1 MKKLVLIDGNSIM
14 NRAFYGIMG
23 SKALTTK
30 DGKYTNAI
38 YGFLAILFKLLEDEK
53 PDYIGVSFDLKAPTA
68 RHKMYEGYKANRKGM
83 PTELAE
89 QMPII
94 KDVLRAMNIDI
105 IEKEGYEGDDI
116 IGTLSRYG
124 EQKGL
129 EVVILSGDRDTFQ
142 LATDNVRINIPRTKA
157 GKTETEIFN
166 REKVK
171 EVYGIEPKQLI
182 EVKGLQGD
190 TSDNIPGVP
199 GIGEKTALSL
209 VQKYGTIDNLY
220 KKLESGEADIKGK
233 QKEKLEENKDLAY
246 LSRTLGEINTQVP
259 IEDTL
264 EELKLEEWDK
274 PKVLEIFKELNFK
287 RYIDRFNLQ
296 DENGNANLDSEN
308 NIENKYKVENKTIEE
323 IKSII
328 ENQSKMI
335 FYIETE
341 KDENEEKIIKE
352 KITVISVFNTSE
364 NEAYYI
370 NLKEKNSIQDF
381 KEIFENDKILK
392 SGIDLGRVYI
402 LLKQEGIDFKGINY
416 DASIAAYI
424 LNPTNNK
431 LKINDL
437 AEQYLEIDVN
447 EILGNNQNK
456 KAEQINLFDTMQN
469 AGISDKNEQKEEKS
483 EEEKIKEEQEKAI
496 KAEEKKCTLYSYII
510 YKLQEITMKKLEE
523 INAVELFKNIDMPT
537 ITVLANMQWNGMYAD
552 EEELDKFGNQLKEQL
567 EIKTKMIYEMAGEE
581 FNINSTKQLGE
592 ILFEKMKLPV
602 VKKTKSGYSTDVD
615 VLEKLKSEYPII
627 SEILDYRQ
635 LMKLNS
641 TYVEGLK
648 PYINPKTKRIH
659 SFFHQ
664 TITATGRISSTEP
677 NLQNI
682 PTRFELGKQVRKI
695 FKPEPGK
702 VYIDA
707 DYSQIELRVLAHM
720 SEDTHMVQAFKDGED
735 IHKQAASKVFKTPME
750 EVTKEQRSNAKAVN
764 FGIVY
769 GISDFGLGEQLG
781 ISRKIAKKYIEEYLQ
796 EYEGIKNFM
805 DNMKEKAKETGY
817 VETLFNRRRYIP
829 ELKSNNYMVRQ
840 FGERAAMNTPIQGT
854 AADIM
859 KIAMI
864 NVYKKLVENGLEAK
878 IVLQVH
884 DEMMI
889 EAPLNEA
896 EKVKEIV
903 KNEMESAI
911 QLKIPLIAE
920 VSEAEN
926 WYECK

>member
-1 MKKLVLIDGNSIM
+1 MEKLVLIDGNSIM

-30 DGKYTNAI
+30 DGTYTNAV
-38 YGFLAILFKLLEDEK
+38 YGFLAILFKLIEEEN
-53 PDYIGVSFDLKAPTA
+53 PDYMAVSFDLKAPTA
-68 RHKMYEGYKANRKGM
+68 RMYEGYKANRKGM

-105 IEKEGYEGDDI
+105 VEKEGFEGDDV

-124 EQKGL
+124 ENQGL
-129 EVVILSGDRDTFQ
+129 KVIILSGDRDTFQ
-142 LATDNVRINIPRTKA
+142 LATDKVEIHIPRTKA
-157 GKTETEIFN
+157 GKTETEIFDRN
-166 REKVK
+166 KVK

-209 VQKYGTIDNLY
+209 VQKYETIDNLY
-220 KKLESGEADIKGK
+220 KKLEAGEADLKGK
-233 QKEKLEENKDLAY
+233 QKEKIEENKELAY
-246 LSRTLGEINTQVP
+246 LSRTLGEINLNVP

-264 EELKLEEWDK
+264 EELRVEEWDK
-274 PKVLEIFKELNFK
+274 PKVLELFKELNFK
-287 RYIDRFNLQ
+287 RYIERFDLLSDAGNVSNSDLEKDLK
-296 DENGNANLDSEN
+296 DEYD
-308 NIENKYKVENKTIEE
+308 IETKSIEE
-323 IKSII
+323 LKDII
-328 ENQSKMI
+328 SNKKEMI
-335 FYIETE
+335 FCLNTE
-341 KDENEEKIIKE
+341 KDENQDKIIKE
-352 KITVISVFNTSE
+352 KIVGISVFVEDDEKSKAYYVQINNENIQELKDVFE
-364 NEAYYI
+364 NE
-370 NLKEKNSIQDF
+370 
-381 KEIFENDKILK
+381 EIKKI
-392 SGIDLGRVYI
+392 GIDLGRTYI
-402 LLKQEGIDFKGINY
+402 LLKQENIDLKGISY
-416 DASIAAYI
+416 DTKIAAYI

-431 LKINDL
+431 LALENL
-437 AEQYLEIDVN
+437 AEIDVN
-447 EILGNNQNK
+447 EVL
-456 KAEQINLFDTMQN
+456 AEDLNEKETQQINLFDSMEDSSKEN
-469 AGISDKNEQKEEKS
+469 EEKF
-483 EEEKIKEEQEKAI
+483 EKEQRKFTFYSYLIYRIKEE
-496 KAEEKKCTLYSYII
+496 
-510 YKLQEITMKKLEE
+510 TMKQLKE
-523 INAVELFKNIDMPT
+523 IDAVDLFNNIDMPT
-537 ITVLANMQWNGMYAD
+537 VEVLANMQWNGMYAD
-552 EEELDKFGNQLKEQL
+552 EEELNSFGNKLKEQL

-602 VKKTKSGYSTDVD
+602 IKKTKSGYSTDVD
-615 VLEKLKSEYPII
+615 VLEKLKKEDPII

-695 FKPEPGK
+695 FKPEEGK

-707 DYSQIELRVLAHM
+707 DYSQIELRVLSHM
-720 SEDTHMVQAFKDGED
+720 SEDEHMVQAFKDGED
-735 IHKQAASKVFKTPME
+735 IHKQAASKVFKTPID

-781 ISRKIAKKYIEEYLQ
+781 ISRKQAKVYIEEYLEQ
-796 EYEGIKNFM
+796 YKGIKNFM
-805 DNMKEKAKETGY
+805 DNMTEKAKETGY

-829 ELKSNNYMVRQ
+829 ELKSSNYMVRQ
-840 FGERAAMNTPIQGT
+840 FGARAAMNTPIQGT

-864 NVYKKLVENGLEAK
+864 NVYKELRDRGLESK

-889 EAPLNEA
+889 EAPLKEA
-896 EKVKEIV
+896 EEVKQIVKE
-903 KNEMESAI
+903 KMESAI
-911 QLKIPLIAE
+911 SLKIPLIAD

>member
-38 YGFLAILFKLLEDEK
+38 YGFLAILFKLLEEEK
-53 PDYIGVSFDLKAPTA
+53 PGYIGVTFDLKAPTA

-105 IEKEGYEGDDI
+105 IEKEGYEGDDV

-142 LATDNVRINIPRTKA
+142 LATDNVRINIPRTKG

-190 TSDNIPGVP
+190 ASDNIPGVP

-209 VQKYGTIDNLY
+209 VQKYETIDNLY
-220 KKLESGEADIKGK
+220 KKLESGEADVKGK
-233 QKEKLEENKDLAY
+233 QKEKLEQNKDLAY
-246 LSRTLGEINTQVP
+246 LSRTLGEINTKVP

-274 PKVLEIFKELNFK
+274 PKVLELFKELNFK

-296 DENGNANLDSEN
+296 NEAGNGDNSGEEKI
-308 NIENKYKVENKTIEE
+308 IENQYKVEKKSIEE
-323 IKSII
+323 IKEII
-328 ENQSKMI
+328 EKQGKMI

-341 KDENEEKIIKE
+341 KVNDEDKIIKE
-352 KITVISVFNTSE
+352 KITGISIFNSSE

-370 NLKEKNSIQDF
+370 DIKNVGKIQEL

-392 SGIDLGRVYI
+392 IGIDLGRVYI
-402 LLKQEGIDFKGINY
+402 LLRQEGIDFKGINY

-431 LKINDL
+431 LKLTDL

-447 EILGNNQNK
+447 EILGDSK
-456 KAEQINLFDTMQN
+456 SSKVEQINLFDAMQG
-469 AGISDKNEQKEEKS
+469 AGLSGSNEEKS
-483 EEEKIKEEQEKAI
+483 EEERIKEEQEKVQ
-496 KAEEKKCTLYSYII
+496 KTEEKKCTLYAYII

-523 INAVELFKNIDMPT
+523 INAVDLFNNIDMPT
-537 ITVLANMQWNGMYAD
+537 VTVLANMQWNGMYAD
-552 EEELDKFGNQLKEQL
+552 LEELNKFGNQLKEQL
-567 EIKTKMIYEMAGEE
+567 EIKTKMIYKMAGEE

-615 VLEKLKSEYPII
+615 VLEKLKSEDPII

-695 FKPEPGK
+695 FKPEQGK

-735 IHKQAASKVFKTPME
+735 IHRQAASKVFKTPME

-781 ISRKIAKKYIEEYLQ
+781 ISRKIAKQYIEEYLQ
-796 EYEGIKNFM
+796 EYAGIKNFM
-805 DNMKEKAKETGY
+805 DDMKEKAKETGY

-864 NVYKKLVENGLEAK
+864 NVYKKLIEENLEAK

-889 EAPLNEA
+889 EAPLAEA

-903 KNEMESAI
+903 KTEMESAI
-911 QLKIPLIAE
+911 KLNVPLIAE